1 MALPHACHESECDA
15 RDDSTRATVPA
26 GVSMTDARC
35 VPVEAVRACPA
46 LARRFEAIVF
56 DWDGGAV
63 PDRRADAHRL
73 RRLVEQATA
82 EGLELAIVSG
92 TEIDNVDGQLAA
104 RPAGP
109 GGLILARNDGSE
121 VFSVDPQGPK
131 LAFRRAA
138 TADEDA
144 ALSRAAQLTVE
155 RLAERGLRA
164 QIVARRPSHCQIDLV
179 PELAW
184 EDPPKVTDRRAGRRR
199 GASARSSRNRR
210 VAGSGEDR
218 LRLGR
223 GGGAG
228 RSAGEQ

>member
-1 MALPHACHESECDA
+1 
-15 RDDSTRATVPA
+15 
-26 GVSMTDARC
+26 MTDARC
-35 VPVEAVRACPA
+35 VPVEAVRGCPA

-63 PDRRADAHRL
+63 SDRRADAHRL

-92 TEIDNVDGQLAA
+92 TQIDNVDGQLAA

-109 GGLILARNDGSE
+109 GSLILARNDGSE

-131 LAFRRAA
+131 LAFRRVA

-155 RLAERGLRA
+155 RFAERGLRT

-184 EDPPKVTDRRAGRRR
+184 EDPPTVTDRRAGRRR